1 MLFPVRSCDQLFYFH
16 DDGYMS
22 CVGFDTCGEEL
33 DEDDMFKDDPISQI
47 DIKVATVRDC

>member
-1 MLFPVRSCDQLFYFH
+1 
-16 DDGYMS
+16 MS

-47 DIKVATVRDC
+47 DIKVASYCTRLLVLDNVH